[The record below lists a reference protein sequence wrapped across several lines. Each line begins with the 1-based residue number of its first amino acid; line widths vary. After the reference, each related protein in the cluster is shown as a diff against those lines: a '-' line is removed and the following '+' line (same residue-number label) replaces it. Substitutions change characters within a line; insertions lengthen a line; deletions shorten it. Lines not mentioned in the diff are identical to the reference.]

1 MHPLR
6 TTQSGLRGADGDALA
21 AVGEAGLLRQGEPG
35 EGRESCQRIGGGG
48 IRAMENRRGDPAITA
63 KRSKQMETYQELLAQ
78 KAAIDAQ
85 IEEARKAEL
94 ATAVGEVKRLVGEYG
109 LTAADCGF
117 GAPAK
122 NTKYKVPVKYRGPNG
137 EAWTGRGKTPAWV
150 IAQEAAGRT
159 RESLLA
165 N

>member
-1 MHPLR
+1 MATYQDLVA
-6 TTQSGLRGADGDALA
+6 QKKELDAL
-21 AVGEAGLLRQGEPG
+21 V
-35 EGRESCQRIGGGG
+35 ES
-48 IRAMENRRGDPAITA
+48 
-63 KRSKQMETYQELLAQ
+63 
-78 KAAIDAQ
+78 
-85 IEEARKAEL
+85 ARKAEVS
-94 ATAVGEVKRLVGEYG
+94 AVVAEVKRMVGEYG

-137 EAWTGRGKTPAWV
+137 EAWTGRGKTPAW
-150 IAQEAAGRT
+150 ILAHESAGRT

>member
-1 MHPLR
+1 M
-6 TTQSGLRGADGDALA
+6 A
-21 AVGEAGLLRQGEPG
+21 
-35 EGRESCQRIGGGG
+35 
-48 IRAMENRRGDPAITA
+48 
-63 KRSKQMETYQELLAQ
+63 TYQELVAQ
-78 KAAIDAQ
+78 KKELEAQ
-85 IEEARKAEL
+85 IEAARKAEL
-94 ATAVGEVKRLVGEYG
+94 ATAVAEVKRLVGEYG
-109 LTAADCGF
+109 LSAADCGF

>member
-1 MHPLR
+1 M
-6 TTQSGLRGADGDALA
+6 A
-21 AVGEAGLLRQGEPG
+21 
-35 EGRESCQRIGGGG
+35 
-48 IRAMENRRGDPAITA
+48 
-63 KRSKQMETYQELLAQ
+63 TYHELVAQ

-85 IEEARKAEL
+85 IEEARKTEVSA
-94 ATAVGEVKRLVGEYG
+94 AVVEVKRLVGEYG

-122 NTKYKVPVKYRGPNG
+122 NTKYKVPVKVPVKYRGPNG

-150 IAQEAAGRT
+150 IAQESAGRT